1 MQTTTTLIRSFT
13 IRLIIDEIE
22 QNGIG
27 FLTAAASWARVAS
40 VLPCYNAISILL

>member
-1 MQTTTTLIRSFT
+1 MMQTTTTLIRSFT

-27 FLTAAASWARVAS
+27 FLTAAQLPPAGLAGWAGPG
-40 VLPCYNAISILL
+40 L